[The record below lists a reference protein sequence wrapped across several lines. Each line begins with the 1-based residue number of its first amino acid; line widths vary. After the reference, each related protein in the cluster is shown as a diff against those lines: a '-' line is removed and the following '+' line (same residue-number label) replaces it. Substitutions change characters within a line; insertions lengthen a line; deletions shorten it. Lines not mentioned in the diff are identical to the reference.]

1 MLDGARIFHV
11 NINCSDLARSHTF
24 YVSGCGLAEGVRTT
38 PDAAQSGLAFGLDRA
53 RWDAWI
59 LVGAKGFDGGAIDLL
74 EWQEPKVTGI
84 APAALHEAGLQRIG
98 IQVPDLDAALANT
111 AAHGGSRWGEPNV
124 HTLPDGGQ
132 IRIAFVS
139 DPDGVAIELV
149 ESATFGLS
157 FVAVAC
163 ADLERSVAFYRA
175 LGFRELARFPS
186 ANDSGTHLHID
197 GPVAMTEVLMGAPG
211 RGDVHLMLVGFDR
224 PAVLPSTRR
233 AANTI
238 GMWRTALLLPDLDRA
253 AAALRA
259 ADVELISDP
268 QSMAMGPGLPNLRF
282 VCFRGPDHEVIELI
296 EQPTASA

>member
-11 NINCSDLARSHTF
+11 NVNCSDLARSRAF
-24 YVSGCGLAEGVRTT
+24 YVNGCGLVEGVRTT

-111 AAHGGSRWGEPNV
+111 AADGGSRWGEPNV

-157 FVAVAC
+157 FVSVTC
-163 ADLERSVAFYRA
+163 ADLERSVAFYHA

-186 ANDSGTHLHID
+186 ANASGSALTH
-197 GPVAMTEVLMGAPG
+197 
-211 RGDVHLMLVGFDR
+211 
-224 PAVLPSTRR
+224 RR
-233 AANTI
+233 AGRDDGSADGRAGPRRCASHARRIRST
-238 GMWRTALLLPDLDRA
+238 GRAPEHPPRREHDRHVAHRTPPSRPRPRRPRRCAP
-253 AAALRA
+253 
-259 ADVELISDP
+259 
-268 QSMAMGPGLPNLRF
+268 
-282 VCFRGPDHEVIELI
+282 
-296 EQPTASA
+296 PTSS